1 MLAKNTLEIAQGDS
15 MAKLGSKDRKR
26 VLVKDKEEFIDPSF
40 FKIQFSIKGK
50 VFKKAVDGLLA
61 FEVDELDDLTDAD
74 LDKALDQ
81 CSYYR
86 FTFLAAGVELEHHI
100 ETIKRQYDGW
110 YATEVEKAR
119 KQIVGERKVWKEE
132 DNLPNSWIGS
142 VTSADLKNRIISSI
156 DTQEEYQAY
165 MIQLSDM
172 KRQLQLCYGL
182 RDILQQRGGH
192 LQSLGKRRL
201 ENRKMS
207 FGVKDYVR

>member
-1 MLAKNTLEIAQGDS
+1 MKHILEIAQGDF
-15 MAKLGSKDRKR
+15 MAQLGSKDRKK

-61 FEVDELDDLTDAD
+61 FETDELDDLTDGD

-86 FTFLAAGVELEHHI
+86 FTFLAAGVELEHQI
-100 ETIKRQYDGW
+100 ETVKREYETW
-110 YATEVEKAR
+110 HAEHVEIAR
-119 KQIVGERKVWKEE
+119 KEIVQERKTWKEE
-132 DNLPNSWIGS
+132 EKLPNSWLGS
-142 VTSADLKNRIISSI
+142 VTSADLKNRIMISPS
-156 DTQEEYQAY
+156 TRAEYDGF
-165 MIQLSDM
+165 MIKMSDM
-172 KRQLQLCYGL
+172 KKQLQLCYGL

-201 ENRKMS
+201 ENKRMS
-207 FGVKDYVR
+207 FGVKDYVS